1 MDDSAENPTF
11 LTTDIYNPQCRLV
24 PPCLPWFEYYLL
36 YSLKCLSSHSPSNAL
51 PPRKY
56 QKGNTSSSH
65 LVIISSC
72 HRLILSSSHLVII
85 SSCHHL
91 ILSSSHL
98 VIISSCHYFIS
109 SLFYL
114 VIISSSSHLVI
125 ISSCHYFISSSSHLV
140 INSPR

>member
-1 MDDSAENPTF
+1 MDDSAETPNI
-11 LTTDIYNPQCRLV
+11 LTTDIYNPQYRLV

-65 LVIISSC
+65 LVIILSR
-72 HRLILSSSHLVII
+72 HHLILSLFYLVII
-85 SSCHHL
+85 SSSSRHHL

-98 VIISSCHYFIS
+98 VIILSRHHLIS
-109 SLFYL
+109 SLIHQDNL
-114 VIISSSSHLVI
+114 NLA
-125 ISSCHYFISSSSHLV
+125 
-140 INSPR
+140 